1 MNTQHKQ
8 QAQQIALVSG
18 ATGFIGR
25 FLVLQLLQQG
35 HKVIA
40 LMRQP
45 LSQLPVLQQW
55 LAGRGVDAQQVQ
67 AIQGD
72 LSLPDLG
79 ISVSGWQTVQA
90 VNVLYNTSALFAWG
104 LSAVQARQVNV
115 TGAINLL
122 KLVSQHCQL
131 QRAVHVSGYML
142 TMQQHLQQA
151 GINLATPVQTDW
163 DVVYT
168 KLGAYE
174 ASKIE
179 AHYAWMQQAS
189 TLNIPWTVIHPAT
202 VVGDEVHGEIPA
214 NQPFYQ
220 LLSDLKQGRTS
231 AIPGSPVH
239 RLPLIG
245 ISELVAV
252 MSHAALDPH
261 TVNRELLV
269 ADEATPYL
277 SEVLQLA
284 AHSMQ
289 ATAPSRYVPL
299 ALLAFILKWRWLAG
313 KLNLSPEM
321 LHFIRTEALDTRMLQ
336 GLKQQWG
343 MPQRDIRQAIQATAQ
358 WVNVRVASDAA

>member
-1 MNTQHKQ
+1 MNTQHQQ

-35 HKVIA
+35 HQVIA
-40 LMRQP
+40 LIRQP
-45 LSQLPVLQQW
+45 LIQLPELQQW
-55 LAGRGVDAQQVQ
+55 LAGRGVNAQQLQ

-79 ISVSGWQTVQA
+79 VSSTDWHAVQG

-104 LSAVQARQVNV
+104 LSAAQARLVNV
-115 TGAINLL
+115 TGTINLL

-131 QRAVHVSGYML
+131 QRVVHVSGYML
-142 TMQQHLQQA
+142 TMRQHLQQA
-151 GINLATPVQTDW
+151 GINLAQPEQTNW
-163 DVVYT
+163 AGLYQ

-179 AHYAWMQQAS
+179 AHFAFMQQA
-189 TLNIPWTVIHPAT
+189 TALNIAWTVIHPAT
-202 VVGDEVHGEIPA
+202 VIGDHLHGEIPA

-231 AIPGSPVH
+231 AIPGSPIH

-245 ISELVAV
+245 ISELVTV

-261 TVNRELLV
+261 TENREILV
-269 ADEATPYL
+269 ADEATPSL
-277 SEVLQLA
+277 TEVLQLA
-284 AHSMQ
+284 AHSLQVQ
-289 ATAPSRYVPL
+289 APRRYVPL
-299 ALLAFILKWRWLAG
+299 KLLAFILKWRWLAG
-313 KLNLSPEM
+313 KLNLSAEM
-321 LHFIRTEALDTRMLQ
+321 LHFIRTEALDTSMLQ
-336 GLKQQWG
+336 ALKQQWG
-343 MPQRDIRQAIQATAQ
+343 MPQRDIRQTIQATAQ
-358 WVNVRVASDAA
+358 WVNARVASDAA

>member
-1 MNTQHKQ
+1 MNTQRKQ
-8 QAQQIALVSG
+8 QQAHQVALVSG

-35 HKVIA
+35 HQVIA
-40 LMRQP
+40 LIRQP
-45 LSQLPVLQQW
+45 ASQLPELQQW
-55 LAGRGVDAQQVQ
+55 LAKRGVSAQQLQ

-79 ISVSGWQTVQA
+79 VSAPDWQKVQS
-90 VNVLYNTSALFAWG
+90 VNVLYNSSALFAWG
-104 LSAVQARQVNV
+104 LSMAQARQVNV
-115 TGAINLL
+115 TGALNLM
-122 KLVSQHCQL
+122 KMVSQHCQL

-151 GINLATPVQTDW
+151 GINLAMPAQTDW

-168 KLGAYE
+168 QLGAYE
-174 ASKIE
+174 ASNIE

-189 TLNIPWTVIHPAT
+189 VLNIPWTVIHPAT

-252 MSHAALDPH
+252 MSHAALDQAAI
-261 TVNRELLV
+261 NREILV

-284 AHSMQ
+284 AHTLQ
-289 ATAPSRYVPL
+289 VKAPTRYVPL
-299 ALLAFILKWRWLAG
+299 PLLAFILKWRWLAT

-321 LHFIRTEALDTRMLQ
+321 LHFIRTEALDTHMLQ

-343 MPQRDIRQAIQATAQ
+343 LPQRDIRQTIQTTAQ
-358 WVNVRVASDAA
+358 WVKGQPVS